1 MCSFLHIHTSQGSPK
16 ASFSWCFLFNT
27 STHHRVHQKRVP
39 ADVSFSTQPHI
50 TGFTKYVFQLVC
62 PFQHIHILQGL
73 PKAFSSWCVI
83 FNTST
88 HHWVHQRRVP
98 AVCPFPHNH
107 GTYHRVYQRRVPAGV
122 SFSTH
127 SHITGFTK
135 GVFQLVCPFQHNH
148 TSLGSSKACSS
159 WCVIFNTSTHH
170 RLHQKRVPA
179 GVSFST
185 QPHITG
191 FIKACS
197 SWCVIFNTSTHH
209 RVHQKHVPAGVSFFT
224 HPHITGCT
232 KGVFQLVCHF
242 ITSVITGIT
251 KGMFFS
257 LYPHSLQGS
266 FLSLSAFTL
275 ERRHR
280 VQKKRTFL
288 LRPYFY
294 FQVSPLKH
302 PISTNPRFRNK
313 YMSYSEAI
321 QESEDLQKWF

>member
-107 GTYHRVYQRRVPAGV
+107 GTYHRVHQRRFPAGV
-122 SFSTH
+122 SFSTQPRH
-127 SHITGFTK
+127 ISQGSPKACSSCVSFSTQPRHISQGSPKAFSSWCVLFHTTTAHITGFTK
-135 GVFQLVCPFQHNH
+135 GVFQLVCPFPHNH
-148 TSLGSSKACSS
+148 GTY
-159 WCVIFNTSTHH
+159 H
-170 RLHQKRVPA
+170 RVYQRRFPA

-191 FIKACS
+191 FIKRVFQLVCPFQHNHTSQGSSKRVPAGVSFSTHPHITGFIKSMFQLVCPFLHIHTSQGAPKVCS
-197 SWCVIFNTSTHH
+197 SWCVIS
-209 RVHQKHVPAGVSFFT
+209 S
-224 HPHITGCT
+224 HP
-232 KGVFQLVCHF
+232 
-242 ITSVITGIT
+242 
-251 KGMFFS
+251 
-257 LYPHSLQGS
+257 
-266 FLSLSAFTL
+266 
-275 ERRHR
+275 
-280 VQKKRTFL
+280 
-288 LRPYFY
+288 
-294 FQVSPLKH
+294 
-302 PISTNPRFRNK
+302 
-313 YMSYSEAI
+313 
-321 QESEDLQKWF
+321 